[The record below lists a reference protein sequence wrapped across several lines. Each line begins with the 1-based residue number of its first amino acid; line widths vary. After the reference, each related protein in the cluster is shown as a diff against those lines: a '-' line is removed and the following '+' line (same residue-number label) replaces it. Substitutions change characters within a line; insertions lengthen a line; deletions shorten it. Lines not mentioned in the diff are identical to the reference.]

1 LEESRTSGWNSSRE
15 MSRRSWC
22 QDSKTTVS
30 SGDLKVAPGQHFGN
44 QCYNLQVV
52 RMPAARS
59 RIVGTPINYFH
70 VCKGEAAPMGYRR
83 FRFVFIRYINKDVS
97 EAR

>member
-1 LEESRTSGWNSSRE
+1 
-15 MSRRSWC
+15 
-22 QDSKTTVS
+22 
-30 SGDLKVAPGQHFGN
+30 
-44 QCYNLQVV
+44 
-52 RMPAARS
+52 
-59 RIVGTPINYFH
+59 